1 MAAAT
6 LAVAVDTADPSV
18 AANVRWHAAR
28 RGGDGGLTMIRS
40 IVGVAALVVGCGA
53 AAETEDDSQAQ
64 DAIVGGVA
72 DRDRDPAV
80 VAIDIAGEGLC
91 TGSLIAPRVV
101 LTARHCVSATTESVS
116 CPALGPQIR
125 RDREAA
131 SLTILV
137 GDDVRTGRRI
147 ARGEAL
153 VVPDGDVLCDA
164 DVAFIR
170 LDRDV
175 ALPALPVGRA
185 PVSAGQLV
193 RLVGYGKTGN
203 DGGAG
208 RKLRRSHVPISSA
221 AGAEFVTGEG
231 TCNGDSG
238 GPAID
243 EASGAIVGVVSRGGP
258 GCEGPGTHNI
268 FARVGAFGELLEQVL
283 GDAPT
288 EDACGLHK
296 HCPAGFSCSVRGN
309 SPRTCVAR

>member
-1 MAAAT
+1 
-6 LAVAVDTADPSV
+6 
-18 AANVRWHAAR
+18 
-28 RGGDGGLTMIRS
+28 MIGR

-53 AAETEDDSQAQ
+53 AEDTEDENLAQ

-72 DRDRDPAV
+72 DRARDPAI
-80 VAIDIAGEGLC
+80 VAIDIGGEGLC
-91 TGSLIAPRVV
+91 SGSLIAPRVV
-101 LTARHCVSATTESVS
+101 LTARHCVSETTESVR

-125 RDREAA
+125 RDRDAA

-137 GDDVRTGRRI
+137 GEDVRTARKI

-153 VVPDGDVLCDA
+153 VVPDSDVLCDA

-175 ALPALPVGRA
+175 ALPPLPVGRA

-193 RLVGYGKTGN
+193 RLVGYGKTSN

-208 RKLRRSHVPISSA
+208 RKLRRSHVPIVSA

-243 EASGAIVGVVSRGGP
+243 EVSGAIVGIVSRGGP
-258 GCEGPGTHNI
+258 GCEGPSTHNI
-268 FARVGAFGELLEQVL
+268 FTRVGAFGELLEQVL

-288 EDACGLHK
+288 EDACGLHN
-296 HCPAGFSCSVRGN
+296 HCPAGFACSTRG
-309 SPRTCVAR
+309 SEPRTCVAR